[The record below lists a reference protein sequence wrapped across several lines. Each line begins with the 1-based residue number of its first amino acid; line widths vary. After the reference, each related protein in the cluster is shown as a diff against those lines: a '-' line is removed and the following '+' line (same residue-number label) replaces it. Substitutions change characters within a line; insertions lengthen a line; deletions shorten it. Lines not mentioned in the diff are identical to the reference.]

1 MKHARRPGFRAI
13 AGAIAGLCLWVTGV
27 AAVSAQQSAPLHVR
41 WTPERPVK
49 GTLFR
54 LHFTPAEGENI
65 AQLRAN
71 FAGEPLHVTAHTNGA
86 LSAFAAIPIDAA
98 DSLTLEVTLV
108 RDDSTTGQMRVSI
121 PAARGQYRL
130 ELLRVAPR
138 FGTPPDS
145 ATQARIMREQDRGRA
160 VGIQSHSTPSLWDSD
175 SVMPPRTSRITSGFG
190 HGRQYNGQIQS
201 RHMGTDYAGAM
212 GSPVRAAARGVIALA
227 DTFYLAGQ
235 VIYIDHGAGLVSA
248 YFHLSRT
255 DVVPG
260 DTVQPGQIVGRVGAS
275 GRVTGPH
282 LHWTVRYGTITV
294 DPLSLLAL
302 ANRTVSD
309 TTGR

>member
-1 MKHARRPGFRAI
+1 MPEQP
-13 AGAIAGLCLWVTGV
+13 VT
-27 AAVSAQQSAPLHVR
+27 
-41 WTPERPVK
+41 

-54 LHFTPAEGENI
+54 LYFTPAEGQNI
-65 AQLRAN
+65 ARLRAS
-71 FAGEPLHVTAHTNGA
+71 FAGETLHISAHPDGT
-86 LSAFAAIPIDAA
+86 LSAIAAIPIDAA
-98 DSLTLEVTLV
+98 DSLTLEVTVV
-108 RDDSTTGQMRVSI
+108 RHDSTTDQMQLHI

-130 ELLRVAPR
+130 ESLRVAPR
-138 FGTPPDS
+138 FGATPDS
-145 ATQARIMREQDRGRA
+145 ATQARIARELDRGRN
-160 VGIQSHSTPSLWDSD
+160 VGIQAHSTPSLWESD
-175 SVMPPRTSRITSGFG
+175 SVIPPRTSRITSGFG
-190 HGRQYNGQIQS
+190 HGRQYNGRIQS

-212 GSPVRAAARGVIALA
+212 GAPVRAAARGVVALA

-255 DVVPG
+255 DVAPG
-260 DTVQPGQIVGRVGAS
+260 DTVKPGQIVGRVGAS

-294 DPLSLLAL
+294 DPLSFLAL
-302 ANRTVSD
+302 ANVPASD